1 MECVIKS
8 REVDAFSWKHQ
19 ESSVMTTS
27 HFITLPFETKTE
39 NIILGFDMFHFEYP
53 DKDHH
58 VKDMGLNIRYNVLKE
73 RADTI
78 IFHADRSF
86 YEVSKGRSENK
97 VQRACISTYNRTSK
111 RWSEDWCDR
120 YI

>member
-1 MECVIKS
+1 
-8 REVDAFSWKHQ
+8 
-19 ESSVMTTS
+19 MTTS

-78 IFHADRSF
+78 IFHADMYMRDS
-86 YEVSKGRSENK
+86 SGL
-97 VQRACISTYNRTSK
+97 QITLK
-111 RWSEDWCDR
+111 RNASSATAELLFHF
-120 YI
+120 

>member
-39 NIILGFDMFHFEYP
+39 NIFWDLTCFI
-53 DKDHH
+53 
-58 VKDMGLNIRYNVLKE
+58 LNIRI
-73 RADTI
+73 RITM
-78 IFHADRSF
+78 
-86 YEVSKGRSENK
+86 
-97 VQRACISTYNRTSK
+97 
-111 RWSEDWCDR
+111 
-120 YI
+120 

>member
-8 REVDAFSWKHQ
+8 REVDAFSWKYQ

-58 VKDMGLNIRYNVLKE
+58 
-73 RADTI
+73 
-78 IFHADRSF
+78 
-86 YEVSKGRSENK
+86 
-97 VQRACISTYNRTSK
+97 SK
-111 RWSEDWCDR
+111 RVWG
-120 YI
+120 

>member
-39 NIILGFDMFHFEYP
+39 NIILGF
-53 DKDHH
+53 
-58 VKDMGLNIRYNVLKE
+58 V
-73 RADTI
+73 
-78 IFHADRSF
+78 
-86 YEVSKGRSENK
+86 
-97 VQRACISTYNRTSK
+97 
-111 RWSEDWCDR
+111 
-120 YI
+120 